1 MLEIWQED
9 HYLSKVKEVFEKS
22 TPSEEEVYN
31 LLKFFLYFSM
41 GCRKMQLN
49 KAADDFENRAN
60 LFVLGMNQLGFK
72 NHSLVGPHGSTA
84 NSYDVKTML
93 GNIITSISNQV
104 NPDRYL

>member
-9 HYLSKVKEVFEKS
+9 HYLSKVKEVFDKS

-31 LLKFFLYFSM
+31 ILKFFLYFSM
-41 GCRKMQLN
+41 GCRKMQLS
-49 KAADDFENRAN
+49 KLADDFENRAN
-60 LFVLGMNQLGFK
+60 LFVSGMNQLGYK
-72 NHSLVGPHGSTA
+72 GHSTIGPNGSTV
-84 NSYDVKTML
+84 NSYDVKTMI